1 MKFFD
6 DLLALHEQ
14 VVLFEAQKR
23 LEVLHPNRHVLH
35 SYSDLFRHLQFVH
48 EKQAT
53 LVTRTEHGALVEDW
67 PNDDCSDITRDLVHR
82 WDTVTWKVP
91 AAGGNPEGIDQQF
104 EVITITLRAEGNT
117 HRNTFIVGDTVAQ
130 TRKFFLA
137 VCDWCATT
145 RGAVLVYAEGHFSRS
160 IPLQEAIEKTS
171 LDELVLPD
179 ELRASLRDD
188 VHRFISG
195 RELYAKHKVAW
206 KRGLLLIGPPGNGKT
221 HMLRALIAE
230 TKWPVLYVKAF
241 QGRHSDLSEG
251 IGRVFAR
258 ARRAAP
264 CVLVLEDL
272 DCLIDESN
280 RSVLLNE
287 LDGFAENEGILVLA
301 STNHPEKLDRS
312 LLDRP
317 SRFDRKLHFG
327 LPAPAERKKFLEKWR
342 ASVEP
347 VLRVSEDVLTQLVE
361 GTHGFTFAYLKEL
374 TLSAMLSFMEKHTP
388 VVSIDEVTLDVL
400 ATLKGEMSSAR
411 KLLPPLPEG
420 DRRIS
425 LS

>member
-6 DLLALHEQ
+6 ELLALHEQ

-23 LEVLHPNRHVLH
+23 LEALHPNRHVLH

-53 LVTRTEHGALVEDW
+53 LVTRAEHGALVEDW

-82 WDTVTWKVP
+82 WDTVTW
-91 AAGGNPEGIDQQF
+91 NEQHF

-117 HRNTFIVGDTVAQ
+117 HRNTFIVGESVAQ

-145 RGAVLVYAEGHFSRS
+145 RGAVLVYADGHFSRS
-160 IPLQEAIEKTS
+160 TTLQDAIEKTS
-171 LDELVLPD
+171 LDDLVLPD

-188 VHRFISG
+188 VHRFING

-221 HMLRALIAE
+221 HMLRALISE

-264 CVLVLEDL
+264 CVVVLEDL
-272 DCLIDESN
+272 DCLIDEGN

-287 LDGFAENEGILVLA
+287 LDGFAQNEGILVLA

-317 SRFDRKLHFG
+317 SRFDRKLNFG

-342 ASVEP
+342 SSVEP
-347 VLRVSEDVLTQLVE
+347 ALRISEGVLTHLVE

-374 TLSAMLSFMEKHTP
+374 TLSAMLSFMERHERAA
-388 VVSIDEVTLDVL
+388 IDDVTLDLL
-400 ATLKGEMSSAR
+400 AALKGEMSSAR

-420 DRRIS
+420 ERRIS

>member
-1 MKFFD
+1 LSFFD
-6 DLLALHEQ
+6 DILRLPEQ
-14 VVLFEAQKR
+14 VVLFEAQRR
-23 LEVLHPNRHVLH
+23 LEARHPSRYVLHTRSN
-35 SYSDLFRHLQFVH
+35 LFRHAQFVH
-48 EKQAT
+48 EGQAT
-53 LVTRTEHGALVEDW
+53 LCTRTEHGVVVEDW
-67 PNDDCSDITRDLVHR
+67 PNDDCTNVTRELVHR
-82 WDTVTWKVP
+82 WDCVTWG
-91 AAGGNPEGIDQQF
+91 AQQF
-104 EVITITLRAEGNT
+104 EVITLTTRSASNT
-117 HRNTFIVGDTVAQ
+117 EEQYFVVGENEAV

-145 RGAVLVYAEGHFSRS
+145 RGAVLVFSDGHFSRS
-160 IPLQEAIEKTS
+160 TTLQETIERSS
-171 LDELVLPD
+171 LDDLILPE
-179 ELRASLRDD
+179 ELRLNLREDL
-188 VHRFISG
+188 HRFVHG
-195 RELYAKHKVAW
+195 RATYEQHKVAW

-221 HMLRALIAE
+221 HTLRALIAE
-230 TKWPVLYVKAF
+230 TKWPVLYVKSF
-241 QGRHSDLSEG
+241 RGRHTDPEEG
-251 IGRVFAR
+251 IGQVFSR

-264 CVLVLEDL
+264 CVVVLEDL
-272 DCLIDESN
+272 DCLIDDGN

-327 LPAPAERKKFLEKWR
+327 LPAPAERRRYLEKWQR
-342 ASVEP
+342 SVEP
-347 VLRVSEDVLTQLVE
+347 ALRLTEAGLVHLVE

-374 TLSAMLSFMEKHTP
+374 TMGAMLAFMDRP
-388 VVSIDEVTLDVL
+388 GALSMDEVAAEVL

-420 DRRIS
+420 ERRIS